1 MKFSSDAF
9 AEIDEVVGKYRPLLQ
24 SLNFRELSKDKVYT
38 PVQKFRNIHLSRCV
52 IVTMGE
58 SLPDDT
64 DGYFMFLND
73 KKRNLFILTIKIND
87 KFFADN
93 ILETQSNRKLVGVHE
108 FIHCVAIMLCL
119 SKMADN
125 PNPLLARLEEKI
137 KNKVEMYSQDT
148 FSELLNSVLND
159 SFKFSSSPTPT
170 DSHFRIGDEDF
181 RGDYAD
187 LYANFLFP
195 YSLFIERLGQ
205 PLLEYMKSDEKAL
218 AIAHVYEELERLVS
232 DKAIVPEIAG
242 SQFANFLQRFVYEN
256 PANKIKNSL

>member
-24 SLNFRELSKDKVYT
+24 ALKFRELSKNRSYT

-52 IVTMGE
+52 IVTMGD

-73 KKRNLFILTIKIND
+73 RKRNLFILTIKIND

-93 ILETQSNRKLVGVHE
+93 MLKTQSDRKLVGVHE

-125 PNPLLARLEEKI
+125 PNPLLASLEEKVRD
-137 KNKVEMYSQDT
+137 KVEMYSQDT
-148 FSELLNSVLND
+148 FSELLNSVLKD

-181 RGDYAD
+181 KGDYAD

-195 YSLFIERLGQ
+195 YSLFIERLEN
-205 PLLEYMKSDEKAL
+205 PLLEYIKADKKEL
-218 AIAHVYEELERLVS
+218 ASGKIFEELTKLVA

-256 PANKIKNSL
+256 PVNKIKNSL